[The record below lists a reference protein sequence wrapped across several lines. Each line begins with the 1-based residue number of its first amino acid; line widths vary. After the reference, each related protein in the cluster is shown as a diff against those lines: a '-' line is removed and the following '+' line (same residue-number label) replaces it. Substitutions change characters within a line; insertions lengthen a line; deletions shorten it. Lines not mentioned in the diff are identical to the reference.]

1 MQRISPDTFDRRPE
15 LSGRAGYIC
24 VLRDV
29 SYGNRFKF
37 LRVSGYT
44 EFTKYGGEI
53 FEVDLALVYQS
64 DDAAAD
70 LRRLLDEVENARPD
84 EWFDLDDQPFE
95 RLRNLGEQ
103 RGSRARPADADTTLS
118 SLLNSAVSSRAHR
131 PGRRSSRERESQPA
145 SQPRPRRRRST
156 AHRRT
161 NRATSIPVQRDDNNA
176 PPASGRSGRSRYI
189 VFLIIIALLLGVLY
203 GSITS
208 RDPLADVMNLAETA
222 ISAVGS
228 LAQPTPTATPL
239 RLSRPKVKIASRSA
253 TSIRFSWEKVRLAH
267 DYKYRHSLNGGGASY
282 WKTTSAT
289 SITVSALSPGSRVE
303 FLVRARHESGIYS
316 TTASMS
322 ASTVTDRPPTAT
334 DLPPS
339 ATRPPPTSTATDI
352 PPTATPL
359 RLSKPKVKM
368 DSRSATSIRFS
379 WEKVPLAQDYQY
391 RHRRNGRGASYW
403 KTTSATSF
411 TVYALSPGDRVQFF
425 VRARQESGIYSTTAR
440 ISASTV
446 TDRPPTATD
455 LPLSATR
462 PPPTST
468 ATDIP
473 PTATRPP
480 PTATLTATDIPP
492 TATKSSTPTHV
503 PPEIFFVET
512 ARSLNANIRSCPSTS
527 CEIVAKFPPGAEVV
541 ALGQVEGETVY
552 ESNVWLEIGFD
563 GGSAFIHSELVAE
576 AG

>member
-15 LSGRAGYIC
+15 LSGSAGYIC

-53 FEVDLALVYQS
+53 FEVNLALVYQS

-70 LRRLLDEVENARPD
+70 LRWLLDEVGNASPD
-84 EWFDLDDQPFE
+84 EWFDLDDQSFD
-95 RLRNLGEQ
+95 RLRNLEER
-103 RGSRARPADADTTLS
+103 RGSRARPADADSTLFS
-118 SLLNSAVSSRAHR
+118 ILNSEASRRAHR
-131 PGRRSSRERESQPA
+131 SGSRSSRERESQPA

-176 PPASGRSGRSRYI
+176 PPASGRSGRSRFI
-189 VFLIIIALLLGVLY
+189 VYLIIIALLLGVLY

-222 ISAVGS
+222 ISAAGS

-253 TSIRFSWEKVRLAH
+253 TSIRFSWDKVRLAR
-267 DYKYRHSLNGGGASY
+267 DYQYRHSLNGGGASY
-282 WKTTSAT
+282 WRTTSAT
-289 SITVSALSPGSRVE
+289 SITVSALSPG
-303 FLVRARHESGIYS
+303 
-316 TTASMS
+316 
-322 ASTVTDRPPTAT
+322 
-334 DLPPS
+334 
-339 ATRPPPTSTATDI
+339 
-352 PPTATPL
+352 
-359 RLSKPKVKM
+359 
-368 DSRSATSIRFS
+368 
-379 WEKVPLAQDYQY
+379 
-391 RHRRNGRGASYW
+391 
-403 KTTSATSF
+403 
-411 TVYALSPGDRVQFF
+411 DRVNFF
-425 VRARQESGIYSTTAR
+425 VRARHESGIYSTTAR

-446 TDRPPTATD
+446 TDRPATATD
-455 LPLSATR
+455 LPPSATK
-462 PPPTST
+462 PPPAST

-492 TATKSSTPTHV
+492 TATDIPPTATKSSTPTHV
-503 PPEIFFVET
+503 PPETFFVET
-512 ARSLNANIRSCPSTS
+512 AGNRNANIRSCPSTS
-527 CEIVAKFPPGAEVV
+527 CEIVAKLAPGAEVV
-541 ALGQVEGETVY
+541 ALGQVAGENVY
-552 ESNVWLEIGFD
+552 ESDVWLEIGFD
-563 GGSAFIHSELVAE
+563 DGSAFIHSELVAE
-576 AG
+576 KS

>member
-37 LRVSGYT
+37 LRVKGYT

-70 LRRLLDEVENARPD
+70 LRRLLDEVGNASPD
-84 EWFDLDDQPFE
+84 EWFDLDDQSFD

-103 RGSRARPADADTTLS
+103 RGSRARPADADSTLF
-118 SLLNSAVSSRAHR
+118 SLINSEASRRAHR

-161 NRATSIPVQRDDNNA
+161 NRGTSIPVQRDDNNA
-176 PPASGRSGRSRYI
+176 PPASGRSGRSRFI
-189 VFLIIIALLLGVLY
+189 VYLIIIALLLGVLY

-208 RDPLADVMNLAETA
+208 CDPLADVMNLAETA
-222 ISAVGS
+222 ISAAGS

-267 DYKYRHSLNGGGASY
+267 DYQYRHSLNGGGASY

-316 TTASMS
+316 TTARISASTVTDRPPTATDLPPSATRPPPTSTVTDIPPTTTPLRLSRPKVKMDSRSATSIRFSWEKVPLAQDYQYCHSLIDRGASYCKTTSATSITLSALSPGSRVEFLVRARHESGIYSTTARIS

-352 PPTATPL
+352 PPTAT
-359 RLSKPKVKM
+359 
-368 DSRSATSIRFS
+368 
-379 WEKVPLAQDYQY
+379 
-391 RHRRNGRGASYW
+391 
-403 KTTSATSF
+403 
-411 TVYALSPGDRVQFF
+411 
-425 VRARQESGIYSTTAR
+425 
-440 ISASTV
+440 
-446 TDRPPTATD
+446 
-455 LPLSATR
+455 R
-462 PPPTST
+462 PPP
-468 ATDIP
+468 
-473 PTATRPP
+473 
-480 PTATLTATDIPP
+480 TATDIPP

-503 PPEIFFVET
+503 PPEIYFVET
-512 ARSLNANIRSCPSTS
+512 ERNLNAHIRSCPSTR
-527 CEIVAKFPPGAEVV
+527 CEIVAKLAPGAEVV
-541 ALGQVEGETVY
+541 ALGQVAGENVY

>member
-1 MQRISPDTFDRRPE
+1 MQRISPDTFDRRPK

-53 FEVDLALVYQS
+53 FEVNLALVYQS

-84 EWFDLDDQPFE
+84 EWFDLDDQSFD

-103 RGSRARPADADTTLS
+103 RGSRARPADADSTLF
-118 SLLNSAVSSRAHR
+118 SLINSEASRRAHR
-131 PGRRSSRERESQPA
+131 SGSRSSRERESQPA

-176 PPASGRSGRSRYI
+176 PPASGRSGRSRFI
-189 VFLIIIALLLGVLY
+189 VYLIVIALLLGVLY

-222 ISAVGS
+222 ISAGGS
-228 LAQPTPTATPL
+228 LAQPTPTATPR
-239 RLSRPKVKIASRSA
+239 RLSSPKVKIASRSE
-253 TSIRFSWEKVRLAH
+253 TSIRFSWEKVPLAQ
-267 DYKYRHSLNGGGASY
+267 DYQYRHSLNGGGSSY
-282 WKTTSAT
+282 WKTTKVL
-289 SITVSALSPGSRVE
+289 SITIFGLSPGDRVQ
-303 FLVRARHESGIYS
+303 FFVRARHESGIYS
-316 TTASMS
+316 TTARIS

-334 DLPPS
+334 ELPPS
-339 ATRPPPTSTATDI
+339 ATDR

-379 WEKVPLAQDYQY
+379 WEKVRLAQDYQY
-391 RHRRNGRGASYW
+391 RHSLNGGGASYW
-403 KTTSATSF
+403 KTTSALSI
-411 TVYALSPGDRVQFF
+411 TVSALTPGDRVQFF

-455 LPLSATR
+455 LPPSATR

-480 PTATLTATDIPP
+480 PTSTATDIPP

-527 CEIVAKFPPGAEVV
+527 CEIVAKFAPGAEVV

-552 ESNVWLEIGFD
+552 ESNVWLEVGFD

-576 AG
+576 KS

>member
-37 LRVSGYT
+37 LRVKGYT

-70 LRRLLDEVENARPD
+70 LRRLLDEVANASLD
-84 EWFDLDDQPFE
+84 EWFDLDDQSFD

-103 RGSRARPADADTTLS
+103 RGSRARPADADSTLF
-118 SLLNSAVSSRAHR
+118 SLINSEASRRAHR
-131 PGRRSSRERESQPA
+131 SGRRSSRERESQPA
-145 SQPRPRRRRST
+145 SQPGPRRRRST

-189 VFLIIIALLLGVLY
+189 VYLIIIALLLGVLY

-222 ISAVGS
+222 ISAAGS
-228 LAQPTPTATPL
+228 LAQPTPTATPR
-239 RLSRPKVKIASRSA
+239 RLSSPKVKIASRS
-253 TSIRFSWEKVRLAH
+253 E
-267 DYKYRHSLNGGGASY
+267 
-282 WKTTSAT
+282 
-289 SITVSALSPGSRVE
+289 
-303 FLVRARHESGIYS
+303 
-316 TTASMS
+316 
-322 ASTVTDRPPTAT
+322 
-334 DLPPS
+334 
-339 ATRPPPTSTATDI
+339 
-352 PPTATPL
+352 
-359 RLSKPKVKM
+359 
-368 DSRSATSIRFS
+368 TSIRFS

-391 RHRRNGRGASYW
+391 RHSLNGGGSSYW
-403 KTTSATSF
+403 KTTKVLSITIF
-411 TVYALSPGDRVQFF
+411 GLSPGDRVKFF

-440 ISASTV
+440 ISASTITDRPPTATELPPSATRPPPTSTATDRPPTATPLRLSRPKVKVDSRSATSIRFSWEKVRLAQDYQYCHSLIDRGASYCKTTSATSITLSALSPGDRVQFFVRARHESGIYSTMARISASTV
-446 TDRPPTATD
+446 TDRPPTAID
-455 LPLSATR
+455 LPPTATRPPPTSTATR

-473 PTATRPP
+473 PTAT
-480 PTATLTATDIPP
+480 
-492 TATKSSTPTHV
+492 KSSTPTDV

-527 CEIVAKFPPGAEVV
+527 CEIVAKLAPGAEVV
-541 ALGQVEGETVY
+541 ALGQVAGENVY

-576 AG
+576 VG